1 MESNSIKK
9 KSTVFDNIN
18 TKTSITCTNV
28 PDGLFD
34 TPSAKKHFSKFGRV
48 QKIKFLPKKQ
58 MCIVEYEQLSG
69 AEQAVLNAGAFDGF
83 MFDVTRTKTR
93 IRHKKDEDPEWLPDP
108 ELEKEL
114 SAMRGGSTYRV
125 PRQKAMEIDPVV
137 RNVKIPSPRTSKMNV
152 RKTIPIARPKHKI
165 NAPPSSV
172 ETPAVI
178 MAATTTLSTSEAAA
192 ELHQLRS
199 RVSQSAD
206 EQWRTLDARDRILRS
221 WGGAGSRVKVGGATI
236 GTCPDMCPEKEL
248 LHRKAEHQ
256 VMTLETV
263 ADSDGQLESWRAVK
277 QYSRSSADQE
287 IPMCY
292 ELRPAHV
299 LARTCAYL
307 LNEIADTDRQV
318 TLADWFHFMWDR
330 FRGIRKDIT
339 QQALCCAESIRLV
352 EMCARF
358 HAHCAARLADL
369 AHTQFD
375 QKLNTDNLTKCLQT
389 LKHMYADVGP
399 ELKPREA
406 EFRGYIALLNLGD
419 SNFWW
424 EIKQLPEEIQ
434 KSDSIT
440 FAIQVFTALD
450 NNNYIRFFRLV
461 REKANYLQACILL
474 RYFNDVRARALARIV
489 KAYAP
494 RGGSKFPAEDIMN
507 ALAFE
512 SVDSMRSFIDHY
524 GLRFSKIDTE
534 LTVILDRNQF
544 IEDSDPYPLSRAAKL
559 IETKRKSTVGEVI
572 AGGPVPKHDYRNH
585 VLYSSFNKDG
595 TLKETALLAE
605 DLGYNTINDTNK
617 DITLLKAEIRKLA
630 CNSDGRNIYDAYDT
644 RDSAKIVK
652 EKRKNIVVEI
662 SQPKTIPNTIVPA
675 VRNETVKKIFSFK
688 PAILVAPSEV
698 IKGFK
703 INDTKNIFS
712 FSKPQQV
719 TETKN
724 VFKISKSQEITEN
737 KTIFT
742 FSKHAEVTAIKQFFT
757 FSKPQVVSDSEINK
771 GKTLLQSY
779 VFKKPIVVE
788 YSKNLDLSSHDGNN
802 LNGGFNSSDI
812 FKGKSSRLYNSRSAK
827 SDKLDIQS
835 VTQNTD
841 SKLSPG
847 SLFKKA
853 HTEADEIFA
862 SGKASKDIYEFE
874 EEDYPIKTF
883 NEEKTKAAEKKMEE
897 ETKREEEK
905 KRKLEERINEELKKK
920 KVEEDKKAELKQK
933 AEMEKTLKE
942 TVEKNSE
949 ALVDELIGTLTKET
963 VQNLIEEEVQSLKDV
978 IENSEKII
986 EELLNDLCKEICTSE
1001 VNAEFFWT
1009 KKLMK
1014 KWFYVWQKQCVK
1026 NIKRRSFL
1034 EDTPVWLTN
1043 FTPAEESRNL
1053 NRVMKISPLKSM
1065 KLYGFK
1071 RFKVS
1076 EPDEMSSLQPY
1087 NVLEIIRSTLLKR
1100 MKEINYP
1107 YDKCFFWKITLVV
1120 PGSEKWLYRRV
1131 NVESWILEVFGDKN
1145 KNNNSDGLINVTR
1158 QTWNNLMDFAISI
1171 GLANKKLL
1179 SKHREAI
1186 EGTNGFL
1193 FYAEEKEVDLLNA
1206 IEETMKCT
1214 YSYQSVPVAVIVP
1227 TWDEAAINNIK
1238 EKLDMLVNK
1247 NVISCFKIFLV
1258 QKVKLNESLDL
1269 CTKSALKWLAK
1280 NCPKSP
1286 PIEIDH
1292 LKSICQRYLGNE
1304 IWQRLR
1310 YETDS
1315 RMEIV
1320 KQDLNKLVNC
1330 YNVAVDKLTD
1340 VITNTDIFN
1349 YPSFPLEFD
1358 QYLDHSSP
1366 YPKPY
1371 EFISS
1376 SVKQNENVL
1385 AIKAFM
1391 KKLKLVQSVT
1401 EFKPVNAIN
1410 MEQQIQIYCN
1420 QVECLENPQKVAYK
1434 VIATLPNEFY
1444 NTQIP
1449 SAEFKKIFQKYS
1461 LIDFLNIVVY
1471 EKINSLH
1478 NFDNLCAIYEKA
1490 SLEEYR
1496 NVHWLYDIFSGMMKH
1511 KAVDYDE
1518 DIDHFIKAKRRK
1530 LDGNEIENY
1539 MLEDK
1544 DYEKFETSLEAANAS
1559 ITSLKNYK
1567 DEVDNLEKQ
1576 LEDEKKKSDVLDN
1589 MLQMALFNT

>member
-1 MESNSIKK
+1 MESNSVKK
-9 KSTVFDNIN
+9 KSNVFDNIN

-48 QKIKFLPKKQ
+48 QKIKLLPKKQ
-58 MCIVEYEQLSG
+58 MCIVEYEQISG

-93 IRHKKDEDPEWLPDP
+93 IGRHKKDEDPEWLPDP

-114 SAMRGGSTYRV
+114 SAMRGGPTYRV

-137 RNVKIPSPRTSKMNV
+137 RNVKIPSPRSSKMSF
-152 RKTIPIARPKHKI
+152 RKTIQIARPKIKPPPPLYR
-165 NAPPSSV
+165 APPSSI

-178 MAATTTLSTSEAAA
+178 TAATTTLSTSEAAG

-248 LHRKAEHQ
+248 LHRQAEHQ

-263 ADSDGQLESWRAVK
+263 ADSDGQLEAWRAVK

-424 EIKQLPEEIQ
+424 EIKQLPEKIQ
-434 KSDSIT
+434 KSESIT

-461 REKANYLQACILL
+461 KEKANYLQACILL

-494 RGGSKFPAEDIMN
+494 RGGSKFPAEDIMK

-524 GLRFSKIDTE
+524 GLRFSKNDTE
-534 LTVILDRNQF
+534 LTIILDRNQF
-544 IEDSDPYPLSRAAKL
+544 IEDSDPYPLSRAANL
-559 IETKRKSTVGEVI
+559 IETKRNSSVGEVI

-595 TLKETALLAE
+595 TLKETALIAE

-617 DITLLKAEIRKLA
+617 DIKLLKAEIRKL
-630 CNSDGRNIYDAYDT
+630 NSDGRNISDAQ
-644 RDSAKIVK
+644 DSAKIVK
-652 EKRKNIVVEI
+652 ENRKNIVDI
-662 SQPKTIPNTIVPA
+662 SRPKTIPKTIPP
-675 VRNETVKKIFSFK
+675 VRNETAKRIFSFQ
-688 PAILVAPSEV
+688 PALLVAPADV
-698 IKGFK
+698 IKVFK

-712 FSKPQQV
+712 FSKPQLV
-719 TETKN
+719 TESKI
-724 VFKISKSQEITEN
+724 KISKSQEITEN
-737 KTIFT
+737 KSIFT
-742 FSKHAEVTAIKQFFT
+742 FSKPPEITATKNVYT
-757 FSKPQVVSDSEINK
+757 FSKPQVVSDSKINK
-771 GKTLLQSY
+771 ENTSLKTY
-779 VFKKPIVVE
+779 VFKKPIIVE
-788 YSKNLDLSSHDGNN
+788 YSKNLDLSSGDGNK
-802 LNGGFNSSDI
+802 LNGGFNSSDS
-812 FKGKSSRLYNSRSAK
+812 FKGKSSLLNK
-827 SDKLDIQS
+827 SISTDI
-835 VTQNTD
+835 QNTD
-841 SKLSPG
+841 GKLSPG

-853 HTEADEIFA
+853 HTEADKIFD
-862 SGKASKDIYEFE
+862 SGKASKDVYEFE
-874 EEDYPIKTF
+874 EEDDPIKTF
-883 NEEKTKAAEKKMEE
+883 SEEKTKAAEKKMEE
-897 ETKREEEK
+897 ERKREEEE
-905 KRKLEERINEELKKK
+905 KRKIEEERKNAELKKK

-933 AEMEKTLKE
+933 AEMEKAFA
-942 TVEKNSE
+942 TVEKNSQ
-949 ALVDELIGTLTKET
+949 ALVDELIEVLTKET
-963 VQNLIEEEVQSLKDV
+963 VQNLIEEELQSLKDV
-978 IENSEKII
+978 IVNSEKVI
-986 EELLNDLCKEICTSE
+986 EELLKDLCKEICTSE
-1001 VNAEFFWT
+1001 VNAELFWA

-1014 KWFYVWQKQCVK
+1014 KWFYVWKKQCVK

-1043 FTPAEESRNL
+1043 FTPAEEARNL
-1053 NRVMKISPLKSM
+1053 NRVMKISPLKNM
-1065 KLYGFK
+1065 KIYGFK
-1071 RFKVS
+1071 RYKVT
-1076 EPDEMSSLQPY
+1076 EPDEMSSLKPY
-1087 NVLEIIRSTLLKR
+1087 NILEIIRSTLLKR

-1107 YDKCFFWKITLVV
+1107 YDKCFFWKVTLVV
-1120 PGSEKWLYRRV
+1120 PGSDRWLYRRV
-1131 NVESWILEVFGDKN
+1131 NVESWLLEVLGDKN
-1145 KNNNSDGLINVTR
+1145 KKNNSDGLINVSK
-1158 QTWNNLMDFAISI
+1158 QTWNNLMDFAISV
-1171 GLANKKLL
+1171 GLVNKKLL

-1206 IEETMKCT
+1206 IDETIKCI
-1214 YSYQSVPVAVIVP
+1214 YSYQSVPIAVVVP
-1227 TWDEAAINNIK
+1227 TWDEVAINNIK
-1238 EKLDMLVNK
+1238 EQLDMLINK
-1247 NVISCFKIFLV
+1247 NVISSFKIFLV
-1258 QKVKLNESLDL
+1258 QKVKLYESLDL

-1310 YETDS
+1310 CETDS
-1315 RMEIV
+1315 RMGIV

-1340 VITNTDIFN
+1340 VITNMDIFN

-1410 MEQQIQIYCN
+1410 MEQQIQSYCS

-1444 NTQIP
+1444 NTQTP

-1461 LIDFLNIVVY
+1461 IIDFLNIVVY

-1530 LDGNEIENY
+1530 IDVNEIENS

-1544 DYEKFETSLEAANAS
+1544 DYEKFETSLDAANAS

-1576 LEDEKKKSDVLDN
+1576 LEDEKKKSNVLDN